1 MEEIQTVWN
10 VLLTL
15 SIGVSAYFIKSK
27 TDELDRIT
35 ILLNKTREEIAKEY
49 VTKHEAQEDINRVLS
64 RLDNI
69 DLKIDRLIERQK

>member
-1 MEEIQTVWN
+1 MDELQTVWN
-10 VLLTL
+10 LLLTL
-15 SIGVSAYFIKSK
+15 SLGVSAYFLKSK
-27 TDELDRIT
+27 ANEVDRIQ

-49 VTKHEAQEDINRVLS
+49 VTKQEAQEDINRVLS